1 MPVVVAGYADTDT
14 IVPGTVYSNE
24 STMVQA
30 SDTITI
36 SSDSFTDI
44 PGLTIS
50 LNLARPSAVLQLA
63 QIDFQ
68 REYFQQISFRPLCD
82 GQAKNGI
89 SRVLRFSTSWQNVFL
104 VALWPG
110 LSAGSHIFKVQA
122 TKGTLKNR
130 KHCLVIMRI

>member
-1 MPVVVAGYADTDT
+1 VVAGYADTDT
-14 IVPGTVYSNE
+14 IVPGTVYSDE

-68 REYFQQISFRPLCD
+68 REYFQEISFRPLCD

-104 VALWPG
+104 VALSHPVRVRG
-110 LSAGSHIFKVQA
+110 LKPHVCFKAKEERESHPVRVR
-122 TKGTLKNR
+122 GLKP
-130 KHCLVIMRI
+130 